1 MIEYNSYKCAFS
13 SIIVVAKV
21 SAPFYDIVHKFC
33 LVTGHFSSKA
43 ACQEVTIWPQMNLST
58 GYSAQINPRP
68 QTVAETQTNGR
79 PSPRIWTV
87 LKTSA
92 VTFLLSLSQKCDVNP
107 NSESLYLSTGKLYD
121 ILHDNP
127 RGVEESGRMKE
138 SPRSSPSLSDP
149 IIQSDEPQCCS
160 YPGTL
165 IAGVPIILNPV
176 FYITTSLYPT
186 SGRKR
191 PVLYDRLRSP
201 RDPVYYKQC
210 GKQTNGDIQHDNAR

>member
-1 MIEYNSYKCAFS
+1 M
-13 SIIVVAKV
+13 
-21 SAPFYDIVHKFC
+21 
-33 LVTGHFSSKA
+33 
-43 ACQEVTIWPQMNLST
+43 
-58 GYSAQINPRP
+58 
-68 QTVAETQTNGR
+68 
-79 PSPRIWTV
+79 
-87 LKTSA
+87 
-92 VTFLLSLSQKCDVNP
+92 NP

-138 SPRSSPSLSDP
+138 RPRSSPSLSDP

-176 FYITTSLYPT
+176 FYITTSLY
-186 SGRKR
+186 
-191 PVLYDRLRSP
+191 DRLRSP